1 MESLASL
8 SQPLTPLTS
17 DPQLLA
23 AQANSRNPHSVDAV
37 ANSFESMFLSEIL
50 KEMRQTLDNGGF
62 FSQDSSDIY
71 GGLFDLFLG
80 QHLAQSGGLGIAA
93 MVKRQLEM
101 NKKP

>member
-17 DPQLLA
+17 DPQLLT
-23 AQANSRNPHSVDAV
+23 AQAKSGDPRSIDAV
-37 ANSFESMFLSEIL
+37 ANSFESMFMSEIL
-50 KEMRQTLDNGGF
+50 KEMRQTLDHGGF
-62 FSQDSSDIY
+62 FGQDNSDIY

-93 MVKRQLEM
+93 MIKRQLEM